1 MEGNTEEN
9 IIEHQRDGV
18 LEYLAWLKKKYRSHV
33 HVFVREAGFGV
44 YKLTE
49 QRLGFPLEPATKN
62 FTSTQWN
69 ILSRPQLLPLEQI
82 AFVQSNILQ

>member
-33 HVFVREAGFGV
+33 HVFEREAGFGV

-49 QRLGFPLEPATKN
+49 QRLGFPLEPAYIKFLRQHN
-62 FTSTQWN
+62 GTSFFQGYLHK
-69 ILSRPQLLPLEQI
+69 I
-82 AFVQSNILQ
+82 